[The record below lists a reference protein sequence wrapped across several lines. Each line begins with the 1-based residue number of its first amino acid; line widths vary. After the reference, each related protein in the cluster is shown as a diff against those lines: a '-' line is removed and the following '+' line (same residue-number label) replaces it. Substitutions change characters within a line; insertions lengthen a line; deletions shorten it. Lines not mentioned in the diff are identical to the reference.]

1 MVKEIIEFN
10 ICKITRNESEKLAD
24 SQPPNAASVEDKT
37 NDTIRMKAMETIN
50 PNENNRT
57 PR

>member
-10 ICKITRNESEKLAD
+10 ICKIMRNKSEKLAD
-24 SQPPNAASVEDKT
+24 SQPLNAASIEDIT